1 MREPWWSRRLT
12 NVLLINICCGRA
24 SRSLLRP
31 PSALAG
37 CGVAALRPSRPA
49 RPGPAPQ
56 GVAALEPDFGA
67 GAGAGILKVSQ
78 YSLRFSRFS
87 HPFRLSRSAWV
98 VPERRAWMTRGH
110 GIGDCGVS
118 SSEAVARR
126 PVAQPLPLGVLSRP
140 EPPAAP
146 RGGTG
151 AELGHCQRRCST
163 VLPRKLA
170 IEVLCRVVA
179 EAQQVALLGPHA
191 HLRTL

>member
-56 GVAALEPDFGA
+56 GVAALEADFGA
-67 GAGAGILKVSQ
+67 GAGAGILMVSQ

-98 VPERRAWMTRGH
+98 VPERRAWITKGH
-110 GIGDCGVS
+110 RIGDFGGGELIRGSGQAPGGPASAPGSV
-118 SSEAVARR
+118 EPFRAARC
-126 PVAQPLPLGVLSRP
+126 
-140 EPPAAP
+140 AP
-146 RGGTG
+146 RM
-151 AELGHCQRRCST
+151 HRS
-163 VLPRKLA
+163 
-170 IEVLCRVVA
+170 
-179 EAQQVALLGPHA
+179 
-191 HLRTL
+191 